1 MKVARLS
8 GGEQARLLMARLM
21 LRPAQLLVLDEPTN
35 DLDLATLNVL
45 EESLAEFPG
54 ALLLVSH
61 DRAFLDRATD
71 TLLAFDAEGSGVTV
85 LAGLDQWER
94 WRKERREAA
103 AKGAPREREAER
115 AAAPAKSAKRRLGY
129 LEQRELDG
137 IEPRILAAEERLAA
151 LKVDCEKPEVVS
163 DGPRLV
169 ALAREIET
177 AQAEVDRLY
186 ARWAELS
193 A

>member
-45 EESLAEFPG
+45 EEALAEFPG

-61 DRAFLDRATD
+61 DRAFLDRATEA
-71 TLLAFDAEGSGVTV
+71 LLAFDPEGGSGVTA

-103 AKGAPREREAER
+103 AKASPKPAP
-115 AAAPAKSAKRRLGY
+115 AAPPKPAKRRLGY

-137 IEPRILAAEERLAA
+137 IEERILEAEEKLAA
-151 LKVDCEKPEVVS
+151 LRADCERPEVVS

-169 ALAREIET
+169 ALAREIEA